1 MTSKGRL
8 VHGIAVLGVGL
19 GITVGVSFQ
28 SRARVAAAAQGP
40 NQGRLDSVL
49 KQMDAASAS
58 FQSAQADLRK
68 EVFTK
73 VINDTEEQKG
83 EIYFM
88 RKGTSLQMGMKLT
101 TPPQQVVE
109 YKDGVVRVYNPNT
122 NHVDTVSAGG
132 ANKSRFETF
141 LTLGFGGSGK
151 DLEKAWTINDQGP
164 EQVSDGTK
172 NVATEKLDLVSKDPD
187 VLKNVSHVT
196 IWVDPTR
203 SVSLKQVLYFPNGD
217 TQTAF
222 YTNIRLNQK
231 VDTRQFAIK
240 CKGSCS

>member
-1 MTSKGRL
+1 MIGDRRL
-8 VHGIAVLGVGL
+8 LYVIGVLGFGL
-19 GITVGVSFQ
+19 AITAGVAFQ
-28 SRARVAAAAQGP
+28 PMVPIAAAAQG
-40 NQGRLDSVL
+40 QGRLDGVL

-73 VINDTEEQKG
+73 VVNDTEEQKG

-88 RKGTSLQMGMKLT
+88 RKGGSVQMGMKLT

-109 YKDGVVRVYNPNT
+109 YKDGVVRVFNPNT
-122 NHVDTVSAGG
+122 NHVDTVSAAG
-132 ANKSRFETF
+132 ANKGRFETF

-151 DLEKAWTINDQGP
+151 DLQNAWKIDDQGP
-164 EQVSDGTK
+164 EQVSDGAK
-172 NVATEKLDLVSKDPD
+172 SVATEKLDLVSKDPD
-187 VLKNVSHVT
+187 VLKNVTHVT
-196 IWVDPTR
+196 IWVDPAR

-222 YTNIRLNQK
+222 YTNVRLNQK
-231 VDTRQFAIK
+231 IDAGQFAIK